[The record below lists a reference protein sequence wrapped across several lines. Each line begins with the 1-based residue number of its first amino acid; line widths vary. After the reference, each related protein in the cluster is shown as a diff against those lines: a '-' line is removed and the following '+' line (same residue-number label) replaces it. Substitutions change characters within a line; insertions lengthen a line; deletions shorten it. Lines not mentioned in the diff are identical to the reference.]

1 MLTADKDVRDCFLVR
16 DSFYSLMHG
25 GASRDGIEFDCLEG
39 HAFGR
44 QQVLR
49 PSAERT
55 ALFREDHDW
64 VFVDQILNILGDGH

>member
-1 MLTADKDVRDCFLVR
+1 
-16 DSFYSLMHG
+16 MHG

-64 VFVDQILNILGDGH
+64 VFVDQILNILVDGH